1 MALGLGSI
9 EKKIERFKYL
19 AFINRL
25 PGHQDVFSK
34 GRDFELDLK
43 TLKKDGTL
51 VLESFLDPKVLANLQ
66 ADLKK
71 TVEIDFDFEYPCLSQ
86 VRVDS
91 DKHQD
96 IIQKKFKFSNKEL
109 HRRGVCFERHEVE
122 NYQQLVSQLQPT
134 TLKVSIKDDVKHFN
148 VWLDPY
154 LLKLIEGYMGIV
166 PFLTE
171 AYSRR
176 NFPSQYKVMNHNWHR
191 DMNHEHHLLKA
202 FIFLSDCDL
211 KHGPHEFIIGSHV
224 DRTISGKDYFEESE
238 VDALYPQGSSSRFL
252 SKVKAGTVVLE
263 DTRGLHRASVPH
275 EGYRDLGFAIFV
287 PATFWRP
294 HQNPFYKISEKV
306 FNQLNPAQKK
316 YIPKCSIA
324 SELPSK
330 DSLS

>member
-1 MALGLGSI
+1 MGLGLGAI

-19 AFINRL
+19 AFVNRL
-25 PGHQDVFSK
+25 PMNQDISNK
-34 GRDFELDLK
+34 GRDFDSDLK

-51 VLESFLDPKVLANLQ
+51 VLENFLDPQVLAELQ
-66 ADLKK
+66 KDLKK
-71 TVEIDFDFEYPCLSQ
+71 SIEEDFNFEYPCLSQ
-86 VRVDS
+86 TRIDS
-91 DKHQD
+91 EKHQE

-122 NYQQLVSQLQPT
+122 SYQQVLNQFKPT
-134 TLKVSIKDDVKHFN
+134 TLKVSIKDDAKHFN

-202 FIFLSDCDL
+202 FIFLSDCDF
-211 KHGPHEFIIGSHV
+211 KHGPHEFVIGSHV
-224 DRTISGKDYFEESE
+224 DRRISGKDYFEESE
-238 VDALYPQGSSSRFL
+238 VDALYPPGSNSRFL

-263 DTRGLHRASVPH
+263 DTRGLHRASVPL
-275 EGYRDLGFAIFV
+275 EGFRDLGFAIFV

-294 HQNPFYKISEKV
+294 HQNPFYKISKRV
-306 FNQLNPAQKK
+306 FDKLSPAQKK
-316 YIPKCSIA
+316 YIPKCSLS
-324 SELPSK
+324 SELS
-330 DSLS
+330 S